1 MFKGFSQ
8 DTNKKRKRNS
18 FLINIYILNLILSTL
33 KLNYFLKNLHIFLT
47 ILFFISC
54 AKESTSDN
62 SSVYIPPTSN
72 NSNTNTGNNSNTTS
86 YTLTISS
93 NEGGSVSNQGG
104 TYNEGESV
112 TITATPDQG
121 YRFTGWSD
129 GSTENSITISINS
142 NTSITANFEK
152 ISVYDL
158 SVSSS
163 TGGSV
168 SEDGGQYE
176 EGAQVTLTAVAN
188 DGYDFTGWS
197 NGETSSTITITINQD
212 LSITANFTPNSSS
225 NISFINNQID
235 KMLNCISD
243 LESGYLGDLI
253 YNLVNNIESNDGEYH
268 DYLLEQMEYLNI
280 YQSLEELDLTELP
293 FNFYDNTYYHAWN
306 GNSWINNGS
315 NGKIEFAFP
324 LFSYSSF
331 IDTYIGLSN
340 LKQEFIEGLG
350 DNGSYF
356 PVEFDLKI
364 LNQKTSASDAVEVF
378 RISLDKFDYSIV
390 DGIPIPDDIQINIK
404 TEPFYHKLKILKY
417 SPTEFEISFNMD
429 DNLSCFLETSISLKL
444 SSSDY
449 ENMPPLDEIED
460 TYDSL
465 EIMITMNQ
473 LKFIVSV
480 DAESIRN
487 IGSLDDLS
495 DNELNSLVD
504 IEIYR
509 SDNKIGELKYYSENE
524 TVTTVFENGE
534 EYDYSEYQVLGQDL
548 QTLSDRIEVIGSR
561 FVKDLFNSD
570 ED

>member
-1 MFKGFSQ
+1 M
-8 DTNKKRKRNS
+8 
-18 FLINIYILNLILSTL
+18 
-33 KLNYFLKNLHIFLT
+33 KNLHIILT

-62 SSVYIPPTSN
+62 SSVYIPPTSNNSNTNTGN

-112 TITATPDQG
+112 TITATPDKG

-152 ISVYDL
+152 IPVYDL

-176 EGAQVTLTAVAN
+176 EGAQVTLSAVAN

-268 DYLLEQMEYLNI
+268 DYYWNRSNI
-280 YQSLEELDLTELP
+280 
-293 FNFYDNTYYHAWN
+293 
-306 GNSWINNGS
+306 
-315 NGKIEFAFP
+315 
-324 LFSYSSF
+324 
-331 IDTYIGLSN
+331 
-340 LKQEFIEGLG
+340 
-350 DNGSYF
+350 
-356 PVEFDLKI
+356 
-364 LNQKTSASDAVEVF
+364 
-378 RISLDKFDYSIV
+378 
-390 DGIPIPDDIQINIK
+390 
-404 TEPFYHKLKILKY
+404 
-417 SPTEFEISFNMD
+417 
-429 DNLSCFLETSISLKL
+429 
-444 SSSDY
+444 
-449 ENMPPLDEIED
+449 
-460 TYDSL
+460 
-465 EIMITMNQ
+465 
-473 LKFIVSV
+473 
-480 DAESIRN
+480 
-487 IGSLDDLS
+487 
-495 DNELNSLVD
+495 
-504 IEIYR
+504 
-509 SDNKIGELKYYSENE
+509 
-524 TVTTVFENGE
+524 
-534 EYDYSEYQVLGQDL
+534 
-548 QTLSDRIEVIGSR
+548 
-561 FVKDLFNSD
+561 
-570 ED
+570 